1 MPSDVFEYAWRKL
14 RLRFL
19 SGAERTK
26 PLRDVSAGRA
36 RACEIKDMRKNS
48 VKNRRIN
55 DEVRKSLA
63 GIIRD
68 IKDPRVSPMTS
79 VIEVEV
85 APDLKNCKVWISVL
99 GSEQDK
105 VNTMKG
111 LKSANGF
118 IRGELAH
125 RVNLRNTPE
134 LHFIEDDS
142 IAYGV
147 EMGHRIDEVKAQ
159 DAAAEEAR
167 RAKGID
173 INDTSAYVSEEED
186 EIEED
191 EE

>member
-1 MPSDVFEYAWRKL
+1 
-14 RLRFL
+14 
-19 SGAERTK
+19 
-26 PLRDVSAGRA
+26 
-36 RACEIKDMRKNS
+36 MRKNS

-85 APDLKNCKVWISVL
+85 APDLKNCKIWISVL
-99 GSEQDK
+99 GSPEDQAQ
-105 VNTMKG
+105 TMKG
-111 LKSANGF
+111 LRSASGF

-134 LHFIEDDS
+134 LHFIQDDS

-147 EMGHRIDEVKAQ
+147 EMGRRIDEVKAQ
-159 DAAAEEAR
+159 DAASEAQR
-167 RAKGID
+167 REQGID
-173 INDTSAYVSEEED
+173 INDTSAYVDAGEETD
-186 EIEED
+186 E
-191 EE
+191 